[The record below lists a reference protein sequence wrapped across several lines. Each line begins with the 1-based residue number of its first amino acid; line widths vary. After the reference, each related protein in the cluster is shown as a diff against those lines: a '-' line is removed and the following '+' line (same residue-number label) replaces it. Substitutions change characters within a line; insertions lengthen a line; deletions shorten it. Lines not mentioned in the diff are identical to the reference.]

1 MTIEQ
6 VVDSIIR
13 IARER
18 GYEGGKPDGRGKLQL
33 QRAPASALAWNGQW
47 TRSMNR

>member
-1 MTIEQ
+1 MHRENSPLRQAEDAVLLDSSHMTIEQ

-18 GYEGGKPDGRGKLQL
+18 GYEG
-33 QRAPASALAWNGQW
+33 
-47 TRSMNR
+47 